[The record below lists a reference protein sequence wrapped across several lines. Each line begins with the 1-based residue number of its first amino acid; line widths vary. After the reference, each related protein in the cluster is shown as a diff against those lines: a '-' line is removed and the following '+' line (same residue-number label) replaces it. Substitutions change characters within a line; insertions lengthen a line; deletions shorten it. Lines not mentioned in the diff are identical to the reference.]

1 MKNAEIKN
9 LSADELKNQ
18 IVMEKETLSRLK
30 FAHSVSPIENPLRIR
45 QARKVIAR
53 LETALTAVQ

>member
-53 LETALTAVQ
+53 LETALTAAQ